1 MSSLVSYFLRR
12 DLESCCP
19 HINLLVHVNAGD
31 DKEDPWAPGPAGQEA
46 AQPEDDGSL
55 VLLNRNDNYLLIWG
69 FTGWQES
76 NCSDNIELCSSSF
89 LVLPGRLSP
98 RTPEREGEPAGWA
111 AGRRL
116 WGAERRARVPPRS
129 LVRQH
134 YQSYSARDGM
144 GLEYNLERFY
154 FPSLAP
160 LAWHHWS
167 LQAQNL

>member
-1 MSSLVSYFLRR
+1 MLMTHLLGGNFKCLTPHV
-12 DLESCCP
+12 DLL
-19 HINLLVHVNAGD
+19 IDIKTGD
-31 DKEDPWAPGPAGQEA
+31 DEEDPGPPGSSCQQPAQS
-46 AQPEDDGSL
+46 EDDGSL

-144 GLEYNLERFY
+144 GWDTTWNVFI
-154 FPSLAP
+154 FPPWL
-160 LAWHHWS
+160 HWLGIIGVFKLKIFS
-167 LQAQNL
+167 